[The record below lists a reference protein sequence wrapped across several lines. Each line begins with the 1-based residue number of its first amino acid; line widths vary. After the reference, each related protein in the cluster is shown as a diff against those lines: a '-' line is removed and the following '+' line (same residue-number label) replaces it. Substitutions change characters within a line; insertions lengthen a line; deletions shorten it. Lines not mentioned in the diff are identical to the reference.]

1 MLDPKQKLAALQSE
15 LQQIANNYNEAKEV
29 MVNCE
34 RKILQI
40 QGGIATCDDLIKQNE
55 ETEETR
61 RRLSFYRYIAV
72 NNAIHDIKWC

>member
-15 LQQIANNYNEAKEV
+15 LQQVAKTYNDAKEL

-40 QGGIATCDDLIKQNE
+40 QGGISACEDLIKQNE
-55 ETEETR
+55 ETQEEETQEV
-61 RRLSFYRYIAV
+61 S
-72 NNAIHDIKWC
+72 